1 MAWFIFQIYQAEQI
15 RVIFFF
21 LSFLLFFLSFF
32 FFSSFFMLSTSR
44 HIYDIIE
51 DTEHVRHTE
60 CRKKKTYIYI
70 YLYIKGREISL
81 RIKNKEVNRKIIYK
95 SSFFRYFLQFNHTA
109 TIISFLFFFVQSC
122 D

>member
-1 MAWFIFQIYQAEQI
+1 MVYLSNLPSGANTRNILFSF
-15 RVIFFF
+15 VS
-21 LSFLLFFLSFF
+21 SFLFFIV
-32 FFSSFFMLSTSR
+32 FFSFPLFFMLSTSR